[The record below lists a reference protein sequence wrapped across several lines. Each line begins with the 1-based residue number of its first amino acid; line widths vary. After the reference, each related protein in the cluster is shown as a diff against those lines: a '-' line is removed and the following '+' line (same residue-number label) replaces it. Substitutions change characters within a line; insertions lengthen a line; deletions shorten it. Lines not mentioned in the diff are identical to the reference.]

1 MQIGSNLGENLDL
14 LLRGV
19 LSKLQQAET
28 LSIIQ
33 VNHGRTCCSTRFTG
47 ILGANLR
54 FVHRFLFPEFYL
66 QPSEKRHVTLFASV
80 KKLAKNFSQ
89 VLRL

>member
-1 MQIGSNLGENLDL
+1 MLLVRDNNTIFFLFFIQIGNNLGENLDL

-33 VNHGRTCCSTRFTG
+33 VNHGRICCSTRFIG
-47 ILGANLR
+47 ILGANLL
-54 FVHRFLFPEFYL
+54 FVQRLY
-66 QPSEKRHVTLFASV
+66 EKEKCTVNV
-80 KKLAKNFSQ
+80 WKKSGD
-89 VLRL
+89 

>member
-1 MQIGSNLGENLDL
+1 MLSVRIVIGLCSLFLWQIGSNLGDNLDL

-33 VNHGRTCCSTRFTG
+33 VNHG
-47 ILGANLR
+47 LN
-54 FVHRFLFPEFYL
+54 
-66 QPSEKRHVTLFASV
+66 TLMQETTNEIAVGVS
-80 KKLAKNFSQ
+80 
-89 VLRL
+89 

>member
-1 MQIGSNLGENLDL
+1 MILVRDSKSCFFLFFFRQIGSNLGDNLDL

-33 VNHGRTCCSTRFTG
+33 V
-47 ILGANLR
+47 R
-54 FVHRFLFPEFYL
+54 FVTRVSLESL
-66 QPSEKRHVTLFASV
+66 
-80 KKLAKNFSQ
+80 
-89 VLRL
+89 